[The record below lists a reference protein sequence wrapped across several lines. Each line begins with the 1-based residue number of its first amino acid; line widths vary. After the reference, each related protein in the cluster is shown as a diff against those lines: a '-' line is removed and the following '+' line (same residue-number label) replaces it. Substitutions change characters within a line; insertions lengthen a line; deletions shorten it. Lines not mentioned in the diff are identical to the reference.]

1 MDNKGLRI
9 LYAQIAKQLR
19 TISPRNLSAYSEGQL
34 WVVLELHRDKWE
46 DIMSLHSHR
55 GEKLK
60 EKLVRIIKTLPN
72 ARIKEMH
79 DVDARILISIDPD
92 SRISFWLEPSG
103 WVGERVREGAVKVAH
118 EVKKPEASTPNAWK
132 PVLVCD
138 VSEGE

>member
-1 MDNKGLRI
+1 MDSKGLRI

-19 TISPRNLSAYSEGQL
+19 SISPRNLQAYSEGQL
-34 WVVLELHRDKWE
+34 WVVLELHRDKFE
-46 DIMSLHSHR
+46 DIMSLHSLR

-79 DVDARILISIDPD
+79 DIDARILISIDPD

-103 WVGERVREGAVKVAH
+103 WVGERVREGAVKAAH
-118 EVKKPEASTPNAWK
+118 VENEAEVQAAKVWK